1 MTPKRKFVDENDG
14 TSLRFMA
21 RVIGPIFSKSHFRNR
36 TMTTA
41 GGINRL
47 KASEILLPRQSSCM
61 IINYGQLE
69 KIIINKK
76 KEEKEPSGRRR

>member
-1 MTPKRKFVDENDG
+1 MT
-14 TSLRFMA
+14 A
-21 RVIGPIFSKSHFRNR
+21 
-36 TMTTA
+36 A

-47 KASEILLPRQSSCM
+47 KASEILLLRQSSCM